1 MNPIDLTVVSIIT
14 HSSARLLFE
23 IYIIFMRNDLDLRN
37 KALNS
42 LDDLL
47 LRHHF
52 TYDGTTKIVD

>member
-1 MNPIDLTVVSIIT
+1 MNPVGLRVVGIIT
-14 HSSARLLFE
+14 HQSALPSFK
-23 IYIIFMRNDLDLRN
+23 IYTIFMTNDLDLRN

-52 TYDGTTKIVD
+52 TYDGTTKLVN